1 MASLRLSNIDQYIS
15 GKVRT
20 DAIEIVVGEQKR
32 FISNSG
38 INLTNYSF
46 TTKIEYF
53 NATVNYVDSDTVTI
67 TSFSKINQ
75 EFDSDRNDLVVVT
88 NAAAGNVEFRIPRTL
103 VRKEVA
109 VPIDSSTPLIVAVTI
124 TVNKDTTSTFP
135 IIDKETVL
143 IINRYAAR

>member
-1 MASLRLSNIDQYIS
+1 MSSLRLSNIDEYIS

-32 FISNSG
+32 FICNSG

-53 NATVNYVDSDTVTI
+53 NATVTNIDSDVVTI

-75 EFDSDRNDLVVVT
+75 QFDSDRTDIVVVT
-88 NAAAGNVEFRIPRTL
+88 NAVAGNVEFRIPRTL
-103 VRKEVA
+103 VRKEVE
-109 VPIDSSTPLIVAVTI
+109 VPIDSATPLIVAVTI
-124 TVNKDTTSTFP
+124 TVNRDTTASFP